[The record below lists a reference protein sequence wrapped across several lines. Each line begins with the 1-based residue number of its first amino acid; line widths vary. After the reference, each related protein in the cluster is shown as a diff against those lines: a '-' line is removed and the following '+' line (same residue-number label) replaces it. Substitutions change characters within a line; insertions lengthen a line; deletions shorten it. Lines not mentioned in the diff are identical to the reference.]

1 MIRRWGRDGP
11 GSSRLIQGSAWV
23 LVGMAAQALLG
34 FTFWTLSARVMPT
47 DEVGRASALFT
58 IAQFLTYS
66 TGLGLTVM
74 LARFATDH
82 STDSDRLFG
91 RSVVIAVIA
100 SVSATI
106 AFWIVGS
113 SEATDLLSGP
123 GGFAVFAFYVGG
135 LAVGLLADVRLM
147 AGRRWLWLVGRV
159 VLVGLVRL
167 PLVLWDPGVGGDT
180 WLYHLVLAPLAIG
193 GWLSFPML
201 RLIGEGRLRL
211 GRPASVA
218 GVMRFAGANWIAT
231 LASTAPQYVL
241 PLVVVAH
248 VADDDY
254 ANFFL
259 AWTITA
265 MVLLV
270 PAAISQILLL
280 EGSKKEQD
288 GDGHEQLAFRFSLG
302 IATIAWV
309 GTFAGGR
316 VLVWVL
322 GQGYR
327 NLADILPALVFAGLP
342 WAYTSVRLA
351 EARLRRDQLATVLIT
366 GILGLLI
373 LGLAL
378 VWVPRWGIT
387 GATRAWVIGN
397 IAGAVT
403 ADLTHRIRGSD
414 RHGRPRGW
422 RRRAD
427 DPSRPDRAP
436 DSPRS

>member
-1 MIRRWGRDGP
+1 MNRSGGSTGLR
-11 GSSRLIQGSAWV
+11 SSRLIQGSAWV

-34 FTFWTLSARVMPT
+34 FTFWTLSARVLPA

-58 IAQFLTYS
+58 IAQFLTYA

-82 STDSDRLFG
+82 SIDSDRLFG
-91 RSVVIAVIA
+91 RSVVVAIIA
-100 SVSATI
+100 SVSATLV
-106 AFWIVGS
+106 FGIVGS
-113 SEATDLLSGP
+113 SDATELLSGP
-123 GGFAVFAFYVGG
+123 GGIAVFAFYVSG

-147 AGRRWLWLVGRV
+147 AGRRWRWLVGRV

-201 RLIGEGRLRL
+201 RFIGEGRLRL
-211 GRPASVA
+211 GRPAVVSGA
-218 GVMRFAGANWIAT
+218 MRFAGANWIAT

-241 PLVVVAH
+241 PLIVVAH

-280 EGSKKEQD
+280 EGSKKDRD
-288 GDGHEQLAFRFSLG
+288 GDDHEQLAFRFSLG
-302 IATIAWV
+302 IATLAWI
-309 GTFAGGR
+309 GAFAGGR

-322 GQGYR
+322 GRGYR
-327 NLADILPALVFAGLP
+327 DLAEILPALVFAGLP

-351 EARLRRDQLATVLIT
+351 EARLRRDQLSTVLIT

-373 LGLAL
+373 LGLAIA
-378 VWVPRWGIT
+378 WVPRWGIT

-397 IAGAVT
+397 TAGAVT
-403 ADLTHRIRGSD
+403 AECTHRLRSP
-414 RHGRPRGW
+414 GRVS
-422 RRRAD
+422 A
-427 DPSRPDRAP
+427 DRASRRP
-436 DSPRS
+436 AGDPIPPG